1 MDRSVNGSALDG
13 PDCSQSSDS
22 LTKDHVCVTDVEGGF
37 AVLAI
42 PVHSACAGCHS
53 QCLLAGEQQVRTLR
67 LPLPQGMRC
76 APGDY
81 VDLRVDP
88 RFVAKASFF
97 LYLIPAVILFLFAL
111 LGRVLAAFW
120 GLQDPDLGS
129 LLAIFFSIP
138 LLIRCITF
146 TRKKMGGVENIRIMS
161 RSREE

>member
-1 MDRSVNGSALDG
+1 MDRSVYGSVLDG
-13 PDCSQSSDS
+13 PDCSQSSGY
-22 LTKDHVCVTDVEGGF
+22 LTKDHVCVTEVDGGF
-37 AVLAI
+37 AVLTI

-53 QCLLAGEQQVRTLR
+53 QCLLSGDQQVRTLR
-67 LPLPQGMRC
+67 LPVPQGMRC

-81 VDLRVDP
+81 VDLNIDP

-111 LGRVLAAFW
+111 LGRVLAAFL

-138 LLIRCITF
+138 LLIGFITY
-146 TRKKMGGVENIRIMS
+146 TRKKMGGVENIRIIT

>member
-1 MDRSVNGSALDG
+1 MDRSVHGSTLDG
-13 PDCSQSSDS
+13 PDCSQSSGS
-22 LTKDHVCVTDVEGGF
+22 LTKDHVCVADVDDGF

-53 QCLLAGEQQVRTLR
+53 KCLMSGDQQVRTLR
-67 LPLPQGMRC
+67 LPVPQGMPC

-81 VDLRVDP
+81 VDLCIDP
-88 RFVAKASFF
+88 RFVAKASFL

-111 LGRVLAAFW
+111 LGRVLAAFL

-138 LLIRCITF
+138 LLIWFITN
-146 TRKKMGGVENIRIMS
+146 TRKKMGGVENIRIIT

>member
-1 MDRSVNGSALDG
+1 MDRSVYGSALDG
-13 PDCSQSSDS
+13 PDGSQSCDS
-22 LTKDHVCVTDVEGGF
+22 LTKEHVRVTDVDDGF

-42 PVHSACAGCHS
+42 PVQSACAGCHS
-53 QCLLAGEQQVRTLR
+53 KCLLAGDQRVRTLR
-67 LPLPQGMRC
+67 LPVPRRMRC

-81 VDLRVDP
+81 VDLRTDP
-88 RFVAKASFF
+88 RFVAKASFL

-111 LGRVLAAFW
+111 LGRALAAIL

-138 LLIRCITF
+138 LLIWFITY
-146 TRKKMGGVENIRIMS
+146 TRKKMGGVENIRIIT